1 MLSKSKFVDAKY
13 LLFTLDAK
21 GKWRKWLPS
30 KSSVSQIEAEQRIQY
45 LKDLKRGW
53 IGKRKFPIK
62 KVKLVKIETIVECT
76 EISKT
81 VVEDQRTMLI

>member
-1 MLSKSKFVDAKY
+1 MLSKFKFVDDKY
-13 LLFTLDAK
+13 QLFTLDAK
-21 GKWRKWLPS
+21 GKWRQWLPS
-30 KSSVSQIEAEQRIQY
+30 KSSISQIEAEQHIKY

-62 KVKLVKIETIVECT
+62 KVKLVKETIVECI